1 MILTKPCPADTMTPE
16 DIVAKFAD
24 ALKKFEPIDGQ
35 PSETYLTRIW
45 EVLATLLLQIP
56 YDETEGIH
64 NLIGLIRPVVAYTTR
79 YGTEFA
85 KPACVRAYAEN
96 IDEDATAVA
105 PALTEAAHK
114 SKRVDH
120 GTHET
125 ERHKTTQFILAV
137 IEDTRVART

>member
-56 YDETEGIH
+56 YD
-64 NLIGLIRPVVAYTTR
+64 
-79 YGTEFA
+79 
-85 KPACVRAYAEN
+85 
-96 IDEDATAVA
+96 
-105 PALTEAAHK
+105 
-114 SKRVDH
+114 
-120 GTHET
+120 
-125 ERHKTTQFILAV
+125 
-137 IEDTRVART
+137 

>member
-56 YDETEGIH
+56 YDKTEE
-64 NLIGLIRPVVAYTTR
+64 PTT
-79 YGTEFA
+79 
-85 KPACVRAYAEN
+85 
-96 IDEDATAVA
+96 
-105 PALTEAAHK
+105 
-114 SKRVDH
+114 
-120 GTHET
+120 
-125 ERHKTTQFILAV
+125 
-137 IEDTRVART
+137 